1 VSDAT
6 NDIVTSLKASVEWI
20 RGYEHESWF
29 GTADLQAEA
38 ASVIEQLE
46 AERVDLAAELDA
58 CNQAHDRNDDLI
70 ADLRQQLERA
80 RSNLDGERAL
90 ADRLAMLLVNSQACD
105 APLWWVMERV
115 DLLDEWHQRRQ

>member
-1 VSDAT
+1 MSDAT

-46 AERVDLAAELDA
+46 AERIDLA
-58 CNQAHDRNDDLI
+58 